1 MTLLSLVTV
10 GPGEILFGFAPIPVV
25 FFSSSEV
32 FASMEPID
40 GCFLC
45 VRVLDTEGVFLILE
59 TVGRDGGLLNE
70 LPGADRAAELDV
82 GVDSVENLGAT
93 GLVNGFLR
101 VSVSMVASRLVNLN
115 QARCWV

>member
-1 MTLLSLVTV
+1 
-10 GPGEILFGFAPIPVV
+10 
-25 FFSSSEV
+25 
-32 FASMEPID
+32 MEPID

-101 VSVSMVASRLVNLN
+101 VSVSMVASWVVNLN
-115 QARCWV
+115 RSSSLLGFRLGVEPHVARGTRQGVQ